1 MSVDALDLYTETKAV
16 LVNTS
21 PKPMNPFGA

>member
-1 MSVDALDLYTETKAV
+1 MPPASTELYTEQKAV